1 MEKKMNR
8 KRRFSGMIATTI
20 IMAVLAIIFILIG
33 YLRGQG
39 QHISGLRTS
48 LNMTIQILPLLIFS
62 FIVAGMAQSLISK
75 EIIANWIG
83 AESGIKGIIIGTA
96 AGSLVPGGPY
106 VALPLSAG
114 FLGAGASIG
123 TVVAFLTGWSLW
135 GFSRLP
141 LEVGILG
148 WKFAL
153 IRFVST
159 FIFAPIAGFIA
170 QIFFGNIK

>member
-1 MEKKMNR
+1 M
-8 KRRFSGMIATTI
+8 FITTI

-39 QHISGLRTS
+39 QHISGLKTT

-114 FLGAGASIG
+114 FLGVGASIG
-123 TVVAFLTGWSLW
+123 TVLD
-135 GFSRLP
+135 
-141 LEVGILG
+141 I
-148 WKFAL
+148 
-153 IRFVST
+153 
-159 FIFAPIAGFIA
+159 
-170 QIFFGNIK
+170 